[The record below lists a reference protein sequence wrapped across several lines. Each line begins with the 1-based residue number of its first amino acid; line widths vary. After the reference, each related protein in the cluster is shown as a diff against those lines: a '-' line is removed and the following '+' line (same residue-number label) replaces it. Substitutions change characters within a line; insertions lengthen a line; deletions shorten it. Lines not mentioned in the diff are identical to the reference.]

1 MHRLLAAL
9 LLSLAASTA
18 RPDPQADLAVR
29 ALREDGS
36 MKVRAQAAIALGQ
49 RHDPSAVPAL
59 AAALE
64 SDQAA
69 AVRIAAASAL
79 GRLGA
84 RSARSARPP
93 LADAARSDPDPA
105 VREAC
110 ARALEALAEEGGR
123 AVSIEEPSGTAGG
136 AAARAELRRALEKH
150 LRAAGFAVV
159 ARGGVRLKPAVLKVD
174 VDGWTIAVR
183 AGLVAVDGDG
193 RMAAMLEGGAKLRAS
208 SAIPEDRLAAYAA
221 KALDAAART
230 LTEDLAASLG
240 RR

>member
-84 RSARSARPP
+84 RSARPP

-150 LRAAGFAVV
+150 LRAAGFEVV